1 MLIKVRRVGCL
12 FMSPTT
18 PEGILK
24 SLGFDLEKVPVIT
37 PKALYVPA
45 VRTGNLIHLAG
56 HVPYK
61 IGTMDLLEGKVLKVD

>member
-1 MLIKVRRVGCL
+1 
-12 FMSPTT
+12 MSLNT

-24 SLGFDLEKVPVIT
+24 SLGFDLNKIPIIT
-37 PKALYVPA
+37 PKALYVAA

-61 IGTMDLLEGKVLKVD
+61 IGTMELLEGKVLRVIKCIV